1 MGKARRGLWS
11 EKSLKLA
18 VKAVLVDGV
27 SNVKASRRYGIPLET
42 VRRKVLIAR
51 QGLGVEKKLGRHTV
65 LTLDEENELCEIL
78 TDMES
83 RLYGLTPIDVRRI
96 VYQYCAKN
104 NIRNTFNVTKE
115 LAGRY
120 WFSGFLARH
129 SNLSVRQ
136 AEAVSIQRAQGFNKP
151 KVDRFYAVLK
161 TIMFSNDGQQK
172 VPASNIYNV
181 DESGFTIC
189 QKPGKIV
196 ASKGKHNVGMLTSA
210 EKGKTVTT
218 VCCASATGDYVPPLI
233 IFPRA
238 KLRPSL
244 MDHAPPGSVGAAN
257 KTGWMQQETFTQWF
271 DHFLHHVQPRSRPE
285 PTLLIMDGHTS
296 HTNNIDVIEKARGNN
311 VQLLVLPSHCT
322 HRLQPLDISFFK
334 SLNSSYNAE
343 VTSWLRSHPGRA
355 VTEQEIGELFNAAYG
370 RAASVRNAVSGFQ
383 KAGISPFR
391 DDIFTDDDFAGSWST
406 DQPQDGDHEPQVT
419 AATGADQSTQSS
431 TLVQSMQPPAGTDAI
446 QSTESSVETSVQ
458 PPTDTESAQSS
469 VEATLVQLMQPPAGT
484 EAIQSTEPSVETSVQ
499 PPTDTESAQSSVE
512 TTPVQLM
519 QPPAGTEAIQS
530 TEPSAEA
537 SVLFV
542 QPPTDSGPVQ
552 LTDSLI
558 ETSVLLAQ
566 PATNT
571 DVVQSALARTA
582 SESKSIPCAVTEN
595 TSETTKL
602 TLRELVGIPIQQ
614 EHQKR
619 SSRKRKVGHACI
631 ITESPYKKM
640 LLDAKEV
647 KVNKDAR
654 REQRR
659 RCQDE
664 KKIEVEVKKR
674 LKISGKF
681 VNIVDLLVIIAGV
694 KILCI
699 IMFLVCYTKCCEG
712 LIV

>member
-355 VTEQEIGELFNAAYG
+355 VTEQEIGELFYAAYG

-431 TLVQSMQPPAGTDAI
+431 TLVQSMQPPAGT
-446 QSTESSVETSVQ
+446 
-458 PPTDTESAQSS
+458 
-469 VEATLVQLMQPPAGT
+469 

-512 TTPVQLM
+512 TAPVQLM

>member
-469 VEATLVQLMQPPAGT
+469 VE
-484 EAIQSTEPSVETSVQ
+484 
-499 PPTDTESAQSSVE
+499 